1 MLQRKHRSAARA
13 FVLSHGRIPD
23 ALERLFERLQDAD
36 AKSATKKWTTILG
49 LAKTYSLDDVAHAAE
64 KSMARGSIDGDAIAL
79 MLRQQNDHVPAM
91 CFSQNHGAAEE
102 GSVVNLALYA
112 MAGMVEVAC

>member
-1 MLQRKHRSAARA
+1 MLQRKHRSASRA

-49 LAKTYSLDDVAHAAE
+49 FAKKYSLDDVAHAAE
-64 KSMARGSIDGDAIAL
+64 KAMARGSIDGDAIEL
-79 MLRQQNDHVPAM
+79 MLRQKADHIPAM
-91 CFSQNHGAAEE
+91 RFSQGHRPAGQGN
-102 GSVVNLALYA
+102 VVNLALYA